1 MPSDGMARW
10 FSIEMAKNENSG
22 ICANFE
28 FLSPD
33 NYLKRFAEMHL
44 GIGCE
49 ESAWDK
55 SSLRWVIFEILGT
68 DVKGAEFKK
77 IRNYFKDKE
86 KKEDSARRYLLA
98 GKIADLYD
106 QYFIYRPEMIGSW
119 KKGVTVK
126 RDGDEKWQMELFRKV
141 SQKINA
147 DDRVDIYEKFIE
159 KCKDPS
165 VIEKLRGK
173 SVLLFGI
180 SSMSRYH
187 LDLFHALSQIMKVE
201 LFFLSPSDEYW
212 AYVRKKKNVD
222 DPESN
227 RFLSDLGKSGRVF
240 MDMLYSIDAVQ
251 PETLAEDEKIPET
264 DLEKIR
270 RDINEVSE
278 ESHYNKKSD
287 GSVVING
294 CWGKMR
300 EVEVLKDQLLEAF
313 DKDHD
318 LKPSD
323 ILVMTPDIQGYA
335 PYIRAVFDR
344 KDTAEIPY
352 SIGDVS
358 VSKEGEVIPVF
369 LKILHLIGT
378 AFKKSEVFSIFEKEA
393 VHRKFRVEK
402 NDLETI
408 KTAVEQSGIRW
419 GVDRRSRENMGF
431 PPYEQNSWRFGIDR
445 MILGYAMKG
454 EGKKV
459 FSGVMPYDEIEGA
472 SAVSVARFITFT
484 EQLFKAVDTFS
495 MERPVYDWSARLNEL
510 VDEMFEVDPEN
521 SNEIRYLRMSFD
533 RLRKSAELPEFKEAV
548 SWKIILNF
556 LEEFL
561 TGGSYGRGFI
571 NGNVT
576 FCSMRPMRAI
586 PFKVVCMIGMNDEV
600 FPGQQTKDLF
610 DLITKYPRPEDRNN
624 AESNRYFF
632 LESLV
637 SARNRLIISYNA
649 KSVRDSSDNLMSSP
663 VKLLKDYL
671 DEKKSGFKEIIQPLQ
686 PFSAKY
692 FEGKGG
698 LFTYSSAN
706 FSIAQGLAGG
716 SKKKDEISPLETD
729 HETDIELDDI
739 IGFFI
744 NPARSFF
751 RKRLGVTFP
760 YIQEKIDDSELFSIG
775 NLEAYSF
782 KNELIK
788 IIDEGGSVADFK
800 KKMQGEG
807 KIPHGPAG
815 KVLLNG
821 SVSDVSGFIEKIR
834 DHKGGAEP
842 RGIEIDSSFQVR
854 SKKIRIRGK
863 LEVYDKWQVFYRP
876 AKKAKHK
883 DKIRIWLYHL
893 FLNEIKR
900 HDTCFLGLEEDVFL
914 SPVDEPKKIIEDL
927 LDIYFLGMERPLPMT
942 PFIILELF
950 EAGGADPF
958 AVMLE
963 KRSNT
968 WSGEQDDHAFSVA
981 AELSGFYEARP
992 KTVKMLEDIAIR
1004 IGQNYKR
1011 HETVM
1016 K

>member
-1 MPSDGMARW
+1 MEDRGFFVYQSRDLRLLFKKSFQVSKSLETSDPLEKKFIVMPSDGMARW
-10 FSIEMAKNENSG
+10 YSLETARNENLG
-22 ICANFE
+22 ICANIE
-28 FLSPD
+28 SLSPD

-44 GIGCE
+44 DIGHA

-55 SSLRWVIFEILGT
+55 NSLRWVIFEIFGI

-77 IRNYFKDKE
+77 IRNYFGS
-86 KKEDSARRYLLA
+86 DSTRRYLLA
-98 GKIADLYD
+98 GKITDLYD
-106 QYFIYRPEMIGSW
+106 QYFIYRPEMIRSW

-126 RDGDEKWQMELFRKV
+126 RDSDEKWQMELFRKV
-141 SQKINA
+141 SQKIDA

-165 VIEKLRGK
+165 VREKLKGK
-173 SVLLFGI
+173 SALLFGI

-187 LDLFHALSQIMKVE
+187 LDLFHALSEVMRVD

-212 AYVRKKKNVD
+212 TYVRKKKNDD
-222 DPESN
+222 DPEDN

-251 PETLAEDEKIPET
+251 PETLSEDEKIPET
-264 DLEKIR
+264 DLEKIK

-278 ESHYNKKSD
+278 DSHYDRKSD

-313 DKDHD
+313 DKDRD

-335 PYIRAVFDR
+335 PYIRAVFD
-344 KDTAEIPY
+344 KKEGETAIPY

-369 LKILHLIGT
+369 LKMLHLIGT
-378 AFKKSEVFSIFEKEA
+378 VFKKSEVFSIFEKEA

-402 NDLETI
+402 SDLETV

-454 EGKKV
+454 EGKKI

-472 SAVSVARFITFT
+472 SAVSIARFITFT
-484 EQLFKAVDTFS
+484 EQLFKAVETFS
-495 MERPVYDWSARLNEL
+495 MERPVYDWASRLNEL
-510 VDEMFEVDPEN
+510 VDEMFEVSPEN

-533 RLRKSAELPEFKEAV
+533 RLRKSADLSEFKEAV
-548 SWKIILNF
+548 SWKIVLNF

-586 PFKVVCMIGMNDEV
+586 PFKVVCMIGMNDDV
-600 FPGQQTKDLF
+600 FPGQQVKDLF
-610 DLITKYPRPEDRNN
+610 DLISKYPRPEDRNN

-632 LESLV
+632 LESLI
-637 SARNRLIISYNA
+637 SAHKRLIVSYNA

-671 DEKKSGFKEIIQPLQ
+671 DEKKSGFKEVVQPLQ

-692 FEGKGG
+692 FEEKEG

-706 FSIAQGLAGG
+706 FSIAQGLAGNLRK
-716 SKKKDEISPLETD
+716 SSEIQTLETD
-729 HETDIELDDI
+729 HETDIEFEDL
-739 IGFFI
+739 IGFFM

-760 YIQEKIDDSELFSIG
+760 YIQEKVDDSELFSI
-775 NLEAYSF
+775 NALDAYHF
-782 KNELIK
+782 KNEF
-788 IIDEGGSVADFK
+788 V
-800 KKMQGEG
+800 
-807 KIPHGPAG
+807 
-815 KVLLNG
+815 KV
-821 SVSDVSGFIEKIR
+821 IEEVDRLRI
-834 DHKGGAEP
+834 
-842 RGIEIDSSFQVR
+842 FVR
-854 SKKIRIRGK
+854 KCTERERSRTVRQEK
-863 LEVYDKWQVFYRP
+863 F
-876 AKKAKHK
+876 
-883 DKIRIWLYHL
+883 
-893 FLNEIKR
+893 FLM
-900 HDTCFLGLEEDVFL
+900 V
-914 SPVDEPKKIIEDL
+914 
-927 LDIYFLGMERPLPMT
+927 
-942 PFIILELF
+942 
-950 EAGGADPF
+950 
-958 AVMLE
+958 
-963 KRSNT
+963 
-968 WSGEQDDHAFSVA
+968 Q
-981 AELSGFYEARP
+981 
-992 KTVKMLEDIAIR
+992 
-1004 IGQNYKR
+1004 
-1011 HETVM
+1011 
-1016 K
+1016 